1 MSHELRTPSNAIIGY
16 SEILAEGAKADQRG
30 EDLKDTQKI
39 LVFGNHLLA
48 LINQMLDHAAVESG
62 ALPLKPVR
70 TAIAPIVRDVAA
82 TAHPLARQNETK
94 LEVIGEAMVDPFRL
108 KQCLVNIVRNAAEFT
123 PSGEVHISCARSVRE
138 GREWLIFTVED
149 RGLGMAPDTLERPF
163 TPFMQADRSYCHAFK
178 GTGLG
183 LAITKRRV
191 DHMNGPIDVTGALG
205 VCAAMALQIPLPASA
220 PSPTAAR
227 PDLAAA

>member
-123 PSGEVHISCARSVRE
+123 PSGEVHISCARSVRV
-138 GREWLIFTVED
+138 GRE
-149 RGLGMAPDTLERPF
+149 
-163 TPFMQADRSYCHAFK
+163 
-178 GTGLG
+178 
-183 LAITKRRV
+183 
-191 DHMNGPIDVTGALG
+191 
-205 VCAAMALQIPLPASA
+205 
-220 PSPTAAR
+220 
-227 PDLAAA
+227 